1 MSKRLSE
8 IYGMDIFTERAEY
21 VGKVGDIILNLE
33 QGEIMQLTLSP
44 LKPSV
49 GQDIR
54 RALQEE
60 TIPYSEVIKV
70 GDIIICKKN
79 PRKEG
84 RPSREPGAP
93 RSTL

>member
-1 MSKRLSE
+1 
-8 IYGMDIFTERAEY
+8 MDIFTERAEY
-21 VGKVGDIILNLE
+21 VGKVGDIILNIE
-33 QGEIMQLTLSP
+33 RGEIMHLTLSP
-44 LKPSV
+44 LKPSS

-54 RALQEE
+54 RTLQEE
-60 TIPYSEVIKV
+60 TIPYSEVLKV

-84 RPSREPGAP
+84 KIKETRAP